1 MFRQMWL
8 AACNE
13 EIKESNFSDKMI
25 IGMKVKDID
34 N

>member
-1 MFRQMWL
+1 MWL
-8 AACNE
+8 AAWNE
-13 EIKESNFSDKMI
+13 EVKESNFSDKMI